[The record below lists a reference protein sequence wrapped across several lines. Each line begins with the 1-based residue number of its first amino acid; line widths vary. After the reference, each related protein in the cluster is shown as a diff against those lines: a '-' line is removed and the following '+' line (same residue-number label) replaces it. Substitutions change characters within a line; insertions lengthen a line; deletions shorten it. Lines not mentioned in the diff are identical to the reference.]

1 MAGPKVFVFAPA
13 DEDSLDRLEAAGCE
27 LLRGTAGWS
36 SPQGNSEDELVDMAQ
51 DAVALAGTTI
61 KSACISRRVMQASD
75 KLRII
80 AKYSVGHDDV
90 DLDAADKLGMLVTH
104 APTEANWGAVAE
116 HTMAT
121 MLALLKKL
129 DQRDRAVR
137 TGRWRDQSLMATYL
151 GRRDD
156 GYTGITIGI
165 IGLGRIGGR
174 VAKLL
179 EPWRVRVIACDP
191 YIDAHRFAEHGVEPV
206 DLDTLL
212 RESDF
217 VSMHVTL
224 TPETRHMISH
234 DQFRMMKPTAM
245 LQNNSRGPVVE
256 EAALADAL
264 RDDRLAAAAIDV
276 FEHEPLPADSP
287 LRKLGDKVLL
297 TPHMS
302 AGCLQGGLYE
312 GCQWATDGILE
323 AMRGRVPQHVVN
335 PGTIEKW
342 RTRFEGR
349 SAFDD

>member
-13 DEDSLDRLEAAGCE
+13 DQDSLDRLEAAGCE
-27 LLRGTAGWS
+27 LVRGTAGWA
-36 SPQGNSEDELVDMAQ
+36 SPLGNSEDELVDMAR

-61 KSACISRRVMQASD
+61 KSARISRRVMQASD

-80 AKYSVGHDDV
+80 AKYSVGYDEV
-90 DLDAADKLGMLVTH
+90 DLDAAAELGVLVTH

-129 DQRDRAVR
+129 GQRDRAVR
-137 TGRWRDQSLMATYL
+137 AGRWRDPNLAATYL

-156 GYTGITIGI
+156 GYAGITIGI
-165 IGLGRIGGR
+165 VGLGRIGGR

-179 EPWRVRVIACDP
+179 EPWRARVIACDP
-191 YIDAHRFAEHGVEPV
+191 YIDPQRFVEHGVEPV

-224 TPETRHMISH
+224 TPQTRHMIGRE
-234 DQFRMMKPTAM
+234 QLRLMKPTAM
-245 LQNNSRGPVVE
+245 LQNNARGPVVD

-264 RDDRLAAAAIDV
+264 RDGQIAAAAIDV

-287 LRKLGDKVLL
+287 LRDVGDKVLL

-302 AGCLQGGLYE
+302 AGCLHGGLHE
-312 GCQWATDGILE
+312 GCRWAADGVLE
-323 AMRGRVPQHVVN
+323 ALRGRVPQHVVN
-335 PGTIEKW
+335 PSGIEKW